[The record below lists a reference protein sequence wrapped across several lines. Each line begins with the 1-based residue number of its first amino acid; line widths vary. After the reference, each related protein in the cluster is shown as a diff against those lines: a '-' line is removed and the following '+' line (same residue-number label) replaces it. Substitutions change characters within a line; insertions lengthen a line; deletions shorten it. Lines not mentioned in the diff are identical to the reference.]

1 MCFETCTAWLNF
13 ITFRICHLL
22 ETWMHNYPQDFAVP
36 GAAGALNAIVNS
48 LVNKTYLLHYGCDFK
63 PFLEYIS
70 NLVDTDATW
79 AQKTEPLLDESED
92 PYLFSDGE
100 DLSFVATTVGSASA
114 SRSSVAP
121 SNENAVSSSS
131 RERKQSLPLSAK
143 ALIMPT
149 SAQMADVPEVP
160 PKQLLK
166 ELSKQAQELQ
176 TYDCAEIAEE
186 ITRNEAVLFMEIQV
200 RFYPLSLLV
209 FKGSCPAKALATLCF
224 CSWSEGPRIRY
235 HCEVQCHV

>member
-1 MCFETCTAWLNF
+1 
-13 ITFRICHLL
+13 
-22 ETWMHNYPQDFAVP
+22 MHNYRQDFAVP

-63 PFLEYIS
+63 PFLEHIS

-79 AQKTEPLLDESED
+79 AQKTEPLLDETED

-100 DLSFVATTVGSASA
+100 DDSLVAITVGSASA

-121 SNENAVSSSS
+121 SNENSVSSSS

-149 SAQMADVPEVP
+149 SAHVPEVP

-176 TYDCAEIAEE
+176 TYDCSEIAEE
-186 ITRNEAVLFMEIQV
+186 ITRNEAMLFMVIEV
-200 RFYPLSLLV
+200 RFHSLSLHV
-209 FKGSCPAKALATLCF
+209 IESGRPAKALATLCF

-235 HCEVQCHV
+235 HCEIQCHV